1 MIFKNIK
8 YKNESTSVKM
18 WNFNNFKIF
27 THKIRVFSGKL
38 ERVLNKRIML
48 TKNNTQKES
57 ISVKT
62 LKLQKLWNCKNF
74 KILTYLIRSR
84 RKIEKEAPRKFNV
97 KRYNTINITEI
108 WLRMKQTLNESF
120 FMQKWCCSKI
130 HHFRYQIKCFL
141 LSEFNATLQMLSSVI
156 SVRSLWIYI
165 S

>member
-1 MIFKNIK
+1 MTPFDPPVALKNFGHYKTIMIFKNIK

-27 THKIRVFSGKL
+27 THKIHVFSGKL

-108 WLRMKQTLNESF
+108 
-120 FMQKWCCSKI
+120 